1 LYYVVTSTAMATSV
15 RLDPETERLI
25 NRLRRQ
31 GRTTKSAVIR
41 EAIRHLAERDLRVS
55 EPDRPYTAVKH
66 LIGSIDSGGK
76 HLSGRTGVQFT
87 ELLLERRRAR
97 RPR

>member
-1 LYYVVTSTAMATSV
+1 MAISV

-25 NRLRRQ
+25 RRLCRRS
-31 GRTTKSAVIR
+31 RTTKSAVIR
-41 EAIRHLAERDLRVS
+41 EAIRHLAERDLRVA
-55 EPDRPYTAVKH
+55 EAQRPYTAVKH
-66 LIGSIDSGGK
+66 LIGVADSGGQ
-76 HLSGRTGVQFT
+76 HLSRRTGEQLT